1 MSTADMND
9 DIHMLAGEYVLGLMG
24 EAERAAFEQRLA
36 TDPLARAALATSR
49 ERFLEIDTSAAPVS
63 PSPQLWAR
71 IEGGLATASATAQS
85 NVIDL
90 TSRRRE
96 GTAMDSASPRS
107 LPTRRSFWQGFAAAS
122 VLAMFGGGIA
132 GYQLSLRKPRLVVV
146 LLDAQAQPVSIVET
160 YEGQRIRVVP
170 LGTIDVP
177 QGKTLQ
183 VWTLPDK
190 QTGPVSMGLLET
202 STARVLEGPSL
213 PPPQP
218 NQLYEITIE
227 QAGGSPTGK
236 PTGPIVGKGFAKL
249 PQI

>member
-1 MSTADMND
+1 MSTAGMND
-9 DIHMLAGEYVLGLMG
+9 DIHMLAGEYVLGLLG
-24 EAERAAFEQRLA
+24 EAERATFEARLA
-36 TDPLARAALATSR
+36 DDALARAAVGLAR
-49 ERFLEIDTSAAPVS
+49 ERFLEIDTSAAPLA
-63 PSPQLWAR
+63 PSADLWRR
-71 IEGGLATASATAQS
+71 IESAIDATRSKSPS

-90 TSRRRE
+90 DARRRKDDAPA
-96 GTAMDSASPRS
+96 TAPTSAM
-107 LPTRRSFWQGFAAAS
+107 PTRRSLWQGFAAAS

-170 LGTIDVP
+170 LGTIEVP

-183 VWTLPDK
+183 VWTLPDAK
-190 QTGPVSMGLLET
+190 TGPVSMGLMET
-202 STARVLEGPSL
+202 STARVLEGPTL
-213 PPPQP
+213 PAPQP

-227 QAGGSPTGK
+227 QSGGSPTGK

-249 PQI
+249 PQV